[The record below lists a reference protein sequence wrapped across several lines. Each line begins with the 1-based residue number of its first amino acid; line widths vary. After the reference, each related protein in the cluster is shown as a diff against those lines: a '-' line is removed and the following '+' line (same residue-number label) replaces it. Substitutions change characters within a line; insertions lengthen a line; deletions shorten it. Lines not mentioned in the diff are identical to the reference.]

1 MGFSRR
7 LAASMCANH
16 RPYPASR
23 APWAMRQSWEKLLF
37 MHWPVAI
44 DLLRPLIPS
53 DLEIDTFAGQAWIA
67 VVPFRMRDIYPLG
80 GFAVPWLSAFAEL
93 NVRTYV
99 IRDGKPGVWFFSLD
113 AANRLAVQIARQWF
127 KLPYFHADMTC
138 RPLQQAAD
146 NAAVDYYSRRIHPG
160 SARAMF
166 EGRYRPIGPVF
177 AAQPGSLEYFLTAR
191 YCLYTADQISEPENE
206 QTVVLRGEIDHA
218 PWPLQLAQADI
229 VCNTM
234 THGLGIALPEQAPL
248 LHYAD
253 QLNVVVWPLRDT
265 KD

>member
-1 MGFSRR
+1 MLWQDFRVDSRYMNIN
-7 LAASMCANH
+7 LN
-16 RPYPASR
+16 RPYPAPN
-23 APWAMRQSWEKLLF
+23 APWVMRQTWEKLLF

-44 DLLRPLIPS
+44 DLLRPLIP
-53 DLEIDTFAGQAWIA
+53 DELAIDTFDGQAWIA

-80 GFAVPWLSAFAEL
+80 GFAVPWISAFAEL

-113 AANRLAVQIARQWF
+113 AANRLAVQIARHWF

-138 RPLQQAAD
+138 RPAQHAAD
-146 NAAVDYYSRRIHPG
+146 SAVIDYYSQRTHRG
-160 SARAMF
+160 SARAVF
-166 EGRYRPIGPVF
+166 EGRYRPVGPVF
-177 AAQPGSLEYFLTAR
+177 TAQPDSLEYFLTAR
-191 YCLYTADQISEPENE
+191 YCLYIAAETGNI
-206 QTVVLRGEIDHA
+206 LRGEIDHM
-218 PWPLQLAQADI
+218 PWPLQVAQADI

-234 THGLGIALPEQAPL
+234 TQWLGIDLPNQAPL

-253 QLNVVVWPLRDT
+253 YLDVVVWPLRGT